1 MLSTQVF
8 FSILFVFIAVIV
20 VLFVITC
27 IEMSKVG
34 GLQFS
39 RPVFDWESKDKLTE
53 LSQFKADCEILFTG
67 PLCDLKEKQRAGL
80 LINWLGRQAT
90 QIIASSTDNNVDS
103 PEAVFET
110 LEKVFR
116 PESNQTL
123 SRFKFRNMK
132 QTSAQSCDSYMSQ
145 LRLSL
150 PECRYRNDSD
160 ELLKD
165 QFIFGLYNKEIQ
177 DHLLG
182 EISEADNS
190 VKALYEARRIESKL
204 AQRKM
209 LGIVTP
215 TAISVEAIHRGFRNK
230 SKSKSKGFKSQAD
243 YTDCRFCGKAH
254 DKGQCPAYG
263 KICNKCGRKNH
274 FESKCQAKAKS
285 DRQKDSKS
293 RKCGKCG
300 HNKKSTVQNTVKKN
314 LVSQTQ
320 TQVELKI

>member
-1 MLSTQVF
+1 
-8 FSILFVFIAVIV
+8 
-20 VLFVITC
+20 
-27 IEMSKVG
+27 MSKVG

-53 LSQFKADCEILFTG
+53 LSQFKADCNILFAG

-90 QIIASSTDNNVDS
+90 QIIASVETSTDT
-103 PEAVFET
+103 PEDVFEA
-110 LEKVFR
+110 LERVFR

-132 QTSAQSCDSYMSQ
+132 QTSALSCDSYMSQ

-150 PECRYRNDSD
+150 PECKYRNDSD

-165 QFIFGLYNKEIQ
+165 QFIFGLFNKEIQ

-182 EISEADNS
+182 EISETDNS
-190 VKALYEARRIESKL
+190 VKALYEARKIESKL

-215 TAISVEAIHRGFRNK
+215 PAISVEAIHRGFRNK
-230 SKSKSKGFKSQAD
+230 SKSKSHRRNTD
-243 YTDCRFCGKAH
+243 YTDCKFCGKSH
-254 DKGQCPAYG
+254 DKGKCPAYG
-263 KICNKCGRKNH
+263 KVCNNCGCKNH
-274 FESKCQAKAKS
+274 FETKCQSNQSLTQTDQEGLSLLINVASVAI
-285 DRQKDSKS
+285 R
-293 RKCGKCG
+293 
-300 HNKKSTVQNTVKKN
+300 KSTV
-314 LVSQTQ
+314 
-320 TQVELKI
+320 

>member
-1 MLSTQVF
+1 
-8 FSILFVFIAVIV
+8 
-20 VLFVITC
+20 
-27 IEMSKVG
+27 MSKVG

-53 LSQFKADCEILFTG
+53 LGQFKADCNILFAG
-67 PLCDLKEKQRAGL
+67 PLCDLKDKQRAGL

-90 QIIASSTDNNVDS
+90 QIIASVETSTDT
-103 PEAVFET
+103 PEDVFEA
-110 LEKVFR
+110 LERVFR

-132 QTSAQSCDSYMSQ
+132 QTSSQTCDAYMSQ

-150 PECRYRNDSD
+150 PECKYRNDSD

-182 EISEADNS
+182 EISETDNS

-215 TAISVEAIHRGFRNK
+215 AALSVEAIHRSFKN
-230 SKSKSKGFKSQAD
+230 KSKGFKSQTD
-243 YTDCRFCGKAH
+243 YTDCKFCGRSH
-254 DKGQCPAYG
+254 DKGKCPAYG
-263 KICNKCGRKNH
+263 KVCNNCGRKNH
-274 FESKCQAKAKS
+274 FESKCMLKSNS
-285 DRQKDSKS
+285 DRPKKSKS
-293 RKCGKCG
+293 KFSHKCGKCG
-300 HNKKSTVQNTVKKN
+300 HKKVDYIECDHDSSESDSDSKGIEDLTEQVQS
-314 LVSQTQ
+314 LFYH
-320 TQVELKI
+320 

>member
-1 MLSTQVF
+1 
-8 FSILFVFIAVIV
+8 
-20 VLFVITC
+20 
-27 IEMSKVG
+27 MSKVG

-103 PEAVFET
+103 PEAVFEI

-182 EISEADNS
+182 EISETDNS

-215 TAISVEAIHRGFRNK
+215 AAISVEAIHRNFK
-230 SKSKSKGFKSQAD
+230 AKSKSKGFKSQAD
-243 YTDCRFCGKAH
+243 YTDCKFCGKSH

-263 KICNKCGRKNH
+263 KICNNCGRKNH
-274 FESKCQAKAKS
+274 FESKCQSASRSNS
-285 DRQKDSKS
+285 DRPRGSKS
-293 RKCGKCG
+293 KSFHKCGKCG
-300 HNKKSTVQNTVKKN
+300 HKKVDCIEYSQEESGESESDSESKGMKDLTEQVQS
-314 LVSQTQ
+314 LFYH
-320 TQVELKI
+320 

>member
-1 MLSTQVF
+1 
-8 FSILFVFIAVIV
+8 
-20 VLFVITC
+20 
-27 IEMSKVG
+27 MSKVG

-39 RPVFDWESKDKLTE
+39 RPVFDWESNDKLTE

-103 PEAVFET
+103 PEAVFEV
-110 LEKVFR
+110 LERVFR

-160 ELLKD
+160 DLLKD

-182 EISEADNS
+182 EISETDNS
-190 VKALYEARRIESKL
+190 VKALYEARKIESKL

-209 LGIVTP
+209 DKYQLHSLGLSLGLRLPGESGLFSGESAIFHVFIHCRTTFCQVTKWLP
-215 TAISVEAIHRGFRNK
+215 RRLDLVRPHL
-230 SKSKSKGFKSQAD
+230 
-243 YTDCRFCGKAH
+243 
-254 DKGQCPAYG
+254 
-263 KICNKCGRKNH
+263 
-274 FESKCQAKAKS
+274 
-285 DRQKDSKS
+285 
-293 RKCGKCG
+293 
-300 HNKKSTVQNTVKKN
+300 KKLLKRIILEVSTH
-314 LVSQTQ
+314 
-320 TQVELKI
+320 LKVTTL

>member
-1 MLSTQVF
+1 MVLYFIEKFGCIGHDAKPKVLIKPSWVWLKSPIYHDQEPRSVKRGW
-8 FSILFVFIAVIV
+8 SLASLVLRYSSLYYLYFIAVIV

-150 PECRYRNDSD
+150 LECRYRNDSD

-165 QFIFGLYNKEIQ
+165 QFIFSLYNKEIQ

-182 EISEADNS
+182 EISETDNS

-215 TAISVEAIHRGFRNK
+215 AAISVEAIHRRL
-230 SKSKSKGFKSQAD
+230 
-243 YTDCRFCGKAH
+243 
-254 DKGQCPAYG
+254 
-263 KICNKCGRKNH
+263 RK
-274 FESKCQAKAKS
+274 Q
-285 DRQKDSKS
+285 
-293 RKCGKCG
+293 
-300 HNKKSTVQNTVKKN
+300 VK
-314 LVSQTQ
+314 V
-320 TQVELKI
+320 

>member
-1 MLSTQVF
+1 
-8 FSILFVFIAVIV
+8 
-20 VLFVITC
+20 
-27 IEMSKVG
+27 MSKVG

-103 PEAVFET
+103 PEAVFEI

-182 EISEADNS
+182 EISETDNS

-230 SKSKSKGFKSQAD
+230 SKSKSKGFKNLKQITQTVDSVASLMIKGNVLLTVKFAIIVAVKIILSQNANLRPD
-243 YTDCRFCGKAH
+243 LTQT
-254 DKGQCPAYG
+254 GQEGLSLENVASVAIT
-263 KICNKCGRKNH
+263 KR
-274 FESKCQAKAKS
+274 
-285 DRQKDSKS
+285 
-293 RKCGKCG
+293 
-300 HNKKSTVQNTVKKN
+300 STV
-314 LVSQTQ
+314 
-320 TQVELKI
+320 

>member
-1 MLSTQVF
+1 
-8 FSILFVFIAVIV
+8 
-20 VLFVITC
+20 
-27 IEMSKVG
+27 MSKVG

-53 LSQFKADCEILFTG
+53 LSQFKADCEILFSG
-67 PLCDLKEKQRAGL
+67 PLCDLKEKKRAGL

-90 QIIASSTDNNVDS
+90 QIIASSSDIRTDS
-103 PEAVFET
+103 PEEVFEA
-110 LEKVFR
+110 LERVFR

-150 PECRYRNDSD
+150 PECKYRNDSD

-182 EISEADNS
+182 EISETDNS
-190 VKALYEARRIESKL
+190 VKALYEARKIESKR

-215 TAISVEAIHRGFRNK
+215 AALSVEAIHRGFRNK
-230 SKSKSKGFKSQAD
+230 SKSKLKGFKSETD
-243 YTDCRFCGKAH
+243 YTDCKFCGKSH
-254 DKGQCPAYG
+254 DKGHCPAYG
-263 KICNKCGRKNH
+263 KVCNNCGRKNH
-274 FESKCQAKAKS
+274 FETKCQSKSKLNS
-285 DRQKDSKS
+285 DRPRGSKS
-293 RKCGKCG
+293 YHKCGKCG
-300 HNKKSTVQNTVKKN
+300 HKKVDCVAYSQEESGESDSDSNGMKDLSEQVQS
-314 LVSQTQ
+314 LFYH
-320 TQVELKI
+320 